1 MRAAEADGEASPAR
15 PRAEAPPLPLAP
27 LTAGKDDDGDAP
39 LALPHG
45 GATTVR
51 GEAMIPGAGLLNAA
65 AGSFGEELVR
75 SASCGATT
83 VRGEAMIPGAGLLN
97 AAAGSSEEEL
107 SSLASSALS
116 PPNFFPKISRIS
128 DGGRTFFFKSS
139 GGITGAEPARYNAA
153 CGGGGTGASFSFRL
167 EADAERLAAPCSDM
181 PKDSADSV
189 QHCFPD
195 KSAAEELSP
204 GTT

>member
-65 AGSFGEELVR
+65 AGS
-75 SASCGATT
+75 
-83 VRGEAMIPGAGLLN
+83 
-97 AAAGSSEEEL
+97 SEEEL

-128 DGGRTFFFKSS
+128 DGGRTFVFFKSS

-153 CGGGGTGASFSFRL
+153 CGGGGAGASFSFRL